1 MIHIAKNV
9 EFEKQ
14 IEKMLDSLSQQSSDS
29 MWFLLINGERNQETI
44 GPEFATYICRY
55 RYKYSV

>member
-1 MIHIAKNV
+1 MVHTGKNV

-29 MWFLLINGERNQETI
+29 MWFSSLMVKKPGDYWARIFYL
-44 GPEFATYICRY
+44 YL
-55 RYKYSV
+55 